1 MVAGKPSTRADKDP
15 DVLAFGTLL
24 STYRSVERVLKA
36 ELKRRSGMSHT
47 WFDALIR
54 IALTPEK
61 VITMGELSALTS
73 LSSGG
78 MTRLIDRLVEAGYV
92 ERRGSPSDRRVQFA
106 ALTASGAKALDAAA
120 LVHSANIREHF
131 TGKLSPKELE
141 TFLTMLDR
149 IRTDGSASCGGG

>member
-1 MVAGKPSTRADKDP
+1 M
-15 DVLAFGTLL
+15 AFGTLL
-24 STYRSVERVLKA
+24 SAYRSVERVLKT

-61 VITMGELSALTS
+61 AITMGELCALTS

-92 ERRGSPSDRRVQFA
+92 ERRGSSADRRVQLA
-106 ALTASGAKALDAAA
+106 AITASGAKALDAAA

-131 TGKLSPKELE
+131 TGKLSARELE
-141 TFLTMLDR
+141 TFLSMLDR
-149 IRTDGSASCGGG
+149 IRIEGSPSCSSEQQEAKGA